1 MSRPFHVLSVPML
14 CVFHITH
21 KSRPYMLQKDTNC
34 FVEVFNR
41 TRSSVEIYVFPPVYW
56 HSAAFNGF
64 VFGISWWSFWI
75 FTFWVLM
82 YLFFVFL
89 LSWLFFIL
97 NRQKSSTCASFCLTC
112 VQKAPPSQVHV
123 LPFVLVKFLFP
134 VDYCFWICFLESLD
148 LLGSLPYFSKF
159 SVSCSTWELAA
170 SGPNPQA
177 FSGFY
182 YKPDT

>member
-1 MSRPFHVLSVPML
+1 MKRKKVPLWAGLSMWRFHVLSVPML

-21 KSRPYMLQKDTNC
+21 KSRPYMLQKDTNW
-34 FVEVFNR
+34 FVGVFNR
-41 TRSSVEIYVFPPVYW
+41 TRSSVEIYVSPPVYW
-56 HSAAFNGF
+56 YSAAFHGF
-64 VFGISWWSFWI
+64 VFGVSWWSFWI

-82 YLFFVFL
+82 YLSFVFL

-134 VDYCFWICFLESLD
+134 VDYCFWIWFWFGFVFWNPWFYLEACLI
-148 LLGSLPYFSKF
+148 
-159 SVSCSTWELAA
+159 SVSFLFPLLPE
-170 SGPNPQA
+170 N
-177 FSGFY
+177 
-182 YKPDT
+182 